1 MVMNFNDPGRQ
12 MSLSCHAISGLWK
25 DVLSLNEGHDLLL
38 TLSVVGA
45 LPLKAVMRKVD
56 EIPNRLTE
64 QLRGKWELIQN
75 AVLPSMAQIHTE
87 LSL

>member
-1 MVMNFNDPGRQ
+1 MVMNFNDPRRQ

-25 DVLSLNEGHDLLL
+25 DVLGLNEGHDLLL

-64 QLRGKWELIQN
+64 QLTGKWELIQN
-75 AVLPSMAQIHTE
+75 AVSPLMTQIDTDLPP
-87 LSL
+87 

>member
-1 MVMNFNDPGRQ
+1 MNFNDPGRQ

-25 DVLSLNEGHDLLL
+25 DVLGLNERHDLLL
-38 TLSVVGA
+38 TPSVVGA

-64 QLRGKWELIQN
+64 QLRGKQELLQN
-75 AVLPSMAQIHTE
+75 VASLSMIQIHTE
-87 LSL
+87 LPF

>member
-1 MVMNFNDPGRQ
+1 MVMNFNDLGRQ

-25 DVLSLNEGHDLLL
+25 DVLGLNEGHDLLL

-75 AVLPSMAQIHTE
+75 AVSPSMARIHTD
-87 LSL
+87 LPP

>member
-1 MVMNFNDPGRQ
+1 M
-12 MSLSCHAISGLWK
+12 
-25 DVLSLNEGHDLLL
+25 LSLNEGHDLLL

-64 QLRGKWELIQN
+64 QLRGKWELVENVVSPLIAQIQTG
-75 AVLPSMAQIHTE
+75 LPS
-87 LSL
+87 